1 MDLVNGPNTTITNN
15 YKLFTTITNNDLID
29 TKKKYKTSECS
40 FICQWIDWIQFQC
53 YQLVKN
59 SKHAIQATSLYK

>member
-15 YKLFTTITNNDLID
+15 YKLFTTITNNDLIVRE
-29 TKKKYKTSECS
+29 KKYKTSECS
-40 FICQWIDWIQFQC
+40 FICQWIDWIQFRC

-59 SKHAIQATSLYK
+59 CKHAIQATSLYK